1 MTRRLMIS
9 ACLALTAFLAGCG
22 GKTPDASTEVEAT
35 GTVTN
40 ASGAPVKDVEL
51 QFQATG
57 GTGRQATFTLKADG
71 KFAGTMTA
79 GKYTYFFNELQGKAA
94 AYGAIPQAFRQGSM
108 DRQIEV
114 TAGKPIDIKVQ

>member
-1 MTRRLMIS
+1 MTRRLMF
-9 ACLALTAFLAGCG
+9 AAPLALFLAGCG
-22 GKTPDASTEVEAT
+22 GRTPDASTEVDAT

-40 ASGAPVKDVEL
+40 TSGAPVKDVEL

-57 GTGRQATFTLKADG
+57 GTARQATFKLGADG
-71 KFAGTMTA
+71 KFSGKMTT

-94 AYGAIPQAFRQGSM
+94 AFNAIPAGFRQGSM

-114 TAGKPIDIKVQ
+114 KAGQPIDIKVQ